1 MTIHRCI
8 GLSIGLLTLAG
19 GGFVSRTSAQVE
31 LVPNTIQGQVRF
43 SNINPAIL
51 DLLNPPS
58 NEGMSN
64 LYVYAYS
71 LPPQNRTASSDF
83 LNAATR
89 TQTSYE
95 LAVDS
100 DATGIA
106 YVVTP
111 RVSMLDQKETYY
123 FVPATSEPV
132 VAFLPGPT
140 VDFTECLGVLT
151 VHFVDSGGLPLAID
165 DGSLVVNTEDGTAEI
180 CRFDGIP
187 IGATE
192 QRIYLRGGTAA
203 KLTMTVSRGTSTFT
217 DRIQYST
224 VTNVMAPCD
233 GFADIDIVIPGAGAL
248 GRATGN
254 VDMLREFEAT
264 VDGYDAGDY
273 PDYTSVVAQFGPFGN
288 KRYAAVPGVNF
299 TTPAS
304 GPFALANL
312 VPSTLDPASV
322 GYAVWAEMY
331 VRAGT
336 AIEYFRTP
344 ALGYGANPP
353 LVVEPGASLDLGDR
367 FVVDPG
373 YMRGN
378 VLLQGP
384 AESLGRA
391 SLLRGVA
398 FASDYDT
405 DGDGI
410 PDALGI
416 YGVYYSSIGA
426 NGVDR
431 AATDATFTASGGF
444 GYTGFKGS
452 FNPAT
457 SAYAGQYE
465 LALGGLNGERS
476 LWNRNYLS
484 LVATSGTVD
493 NDNNY
498 YYYGL
503 SITDTTA
510 PDTEIVPNQAV
521 TSDVAYC
528 FSEVNITFRSTEP
541 FYNPNIRFS
550 YGGFTNIDFQGRPVS
565 YSVYVDP
572 AVGVP
577 SAQANAATEGHVLM
591 YLPQGSYHL
600 TPYVTPADST
610 FASVSG
616 DAIDITVGCGERIGV
631 AQCLQVELAPI
642 DCAGA
647 DPIHAVGTVR
657 SCNNEVE
664 TITYQ
669 LNDGP
674 VQTIC
679 NNCGVN
685 PSFAFNFTAAPGM
698 DNTLTVTASNAVSGA
713 ASITTHIRSDATPPV
728 IQCPDDITITAAEA
742 AGAMLDYTV
751 TASDDQPGLVQV
763 NCMPPSGSL
772 FPVGASPVG
781 CTATDGCGNA
791 STCSFTVTVLPPTDD
806 CIQVFIE
813 PPMCTTN
820 FGFLARANATS
831 CDGTLTNLSLRASP
845 LSDPSIR
852 LGYSDIRILIGSR
865 SELTTAHGLFPEFDG
880 FDRSLYQDIVY
891 TATALDNKGRIATR
905 QIIAHYDFTPPVLDC
920 TDITVTSANGIDA
933 VVDYDIPT
941 SSDGIL
947 VCVPPSGTTFPV
959 GTTPVICTARDLCH
973 NTNTCSFNVIVRGPN
988 EDCVLRIALTQIS
1001 PPEVTLTWDCVATL
1015 QSADTVDGPW
1025 TSLIG
1030 VTSPHTRPADGPQ
1043 KFFRLCLSG
1052 DCDSTPPPLP
1062 AVYEPFDYLHATP
1075 LGNQNGG
1082 VGFAG
1087 AWDPAASLIIEESS
1101 LAFNPL
1107 ATTGGSASGSGGF
1120 GGSRLLAAPLG
1131 TDGSTVYLSFL
1142 LRPGNASESGT
1153 VDGYYG
1159 ISLFGSTGGLFI
1171 GKPGAQGGGVGI
1183 SQEYVLEDYGGTSQV
1198 SAGAAV
1204 TPNQTVLLVVKC
1216 VFAAGNDTFTLYVD
1230 PIPSAAE
1237 PVAGAVK
1244 NDTDIGTCGVLTIS
1258 SGYDSSHTFTLDE
1271 IRLGATF
1278 ESVTPGP

>member
-8 GLSIGLLTLAG
+8 GLSLGLLTLAG
-19 GGFVSRTSAQVE
+19 SGFVSRTSAQVE

-51 DLLNPPS
+51 DLLNPPN

-83 LNAATR
+83 LNAASR
-89 TQTSYE
+89 TETSYE

-100 DATGIA
+100 DVTGIA

-111 RVSMLDQKETYY
+111 RLSMLDQKETYY
-123 FVPATSEPV
+123 FASATSDPV
-132 VAFLPGPT
+132 VAFLPGAT

-151 VHFVDSGGLPLAID
+151 VHFVDSGGLPLAVD

-180 CRFDGIP
+180 CRLDGIP
-187 IGATE
+187 AGAKE

-203 KLTMTVSRGTSTFT
+203 KLIVTVSRGISTFT

-224 VTNVMAPCD
+224 MTNVMAPCD
-233 GFADIDIVIPGAGAL
+233 GFADVDIVVPSAGAL
-248 GRATGN
+248 GQATGN

-288 KRYAAVPGVNF
+288 KRYAAVPGINF

-312 VPSTLDPASV
+312 VPPTLDPASV
-322 GYAVWAEMY
+322 GYSVWAEMY
-331 VRAGT
+331 VRAG
-336 AIEYFRTP
+336 AALEYFRSP

-353 LVVEPGASLDLGDR
+353 LVVEPGSSLDLGDR

-373 YMRGN
+373 YLRGN

-384 AESLGRA
+384 AESLGRT

-416 YGVYYSSIGA
+416 YGVYYSSVGA

-457 SAYAGQYE
+457 SAYEGQYE

-476 LWNRNYLS
+476 LWNRNYLN
-484 LVATSGTVD
+484 LTATSGTVENE
-493 NDNNY
+493 NDY

-503 SITDTTA
+503 SITDTAA
-510 PDTEIVPNQAV
+510 PETEIVPGQAV

-528 FSEVNITFRSTEP
+528 FSEVCITFRSTEP

-550 YGGFTNIDFQGRPVS
+550 YGGFTNIDFQGRSVS

-572 AVGVP
+572 AFGVP
-577 SAQANAATEGHVLM
+577 NIQANAATEGHVLM

-631 AQCLQVELAPI
+631 SQCLQVELAPV

-647 DPIHAVGTVR
+647 DPVHAAGTVR

-664 TITYQ
+664 AITYQ

-679 NNCGVN
+679 NSCGIN
-685 PSFAFNFTAAPGM
+685 PSFAFNVTAAPGV

-713 ASITTHIRSDATPPV
+713 ASVTTHIRSDSTPPV
-728 IQCPDDITITAAEA
+728 IQCPDDITITATEV
-742 AGAMLDYTV
+742 AGATVDYTV
-751 TASDDQPGLVQV
+751 TASDDQPGPVQI
-763 NCMPPSGSL
+763 NCTPPGGSL
-772 FPVGASPVG
+772 FPVGASVVN
-781 CTATDGCGNA
+781 CTATDRCGNA
-791 STCSFTVTVLPPTDD
+791 STCSFNVTVMAPTDD
-806 CIQVFIE
+806 CLQLVIV
-813 PPMCTTN
+813 PPVCTTN
-820 FGFLARANATS
+820 YGFLTMADAFS
-831 CDGTLTNLSLRASP
+831 CEATLTNLSL
-845 LSDPSIR
+845 
-852 LGYSDIRILIGSR
+852 
-865 SELTTAHGLFPEFDG
+865 T
-880 FDRSLYQDIVY
+880 
-891 TATALDNKGRIATR
+891 
-905 QIIAHYDFTPPVLDC
+905 
-920 TDITVTSANGIDA
+920 
-933 VVDYDIPT
+933 
-941 SSDGIL
+941 
-947 VCVPPSGTTFPV
+947 
-959 GTTPVICTARDLCH
+959 
-973 NTNTCSFNVIVRGPN
+973 
-988 EDCVLRIALTQIS
+988 
-1001 PPEVTLTWDCVATL
+1001 
-1015 QSADTVDGPW
+1015 
-1025 TSLIG
+1025 
-1030 VTSPHTRPADGPQ
+1030 TRP
-1043 KFFRLCLSG
+1043 
-1052 DCDSTPPPLP
+1052 
-1062 AVYEPFDYLHATP
+1062 
-1075 LGNQNGG
+1075 
-1082 VGFAG
+1082 
-1087 AWDPAASLIIEESS
+1087 
-1101 LAFNPL
+1101 LAN
-1107 ATTGGSASGSGGF
+1107 
-1120 GGSRLLAAPLG
+1120 
-1131 TDGSTVYLSFL
+1131 
-1142 LRPGNASESGT
+1142 
-1153 VDGYYG
+1153 
-1159 ISLFGSTGGLFI
+1159 
-1171 GKPGAQGGGVGI
+1171 
-1183 SQEYVLEDYGGTSQV
+1183 
-1198 SAGAAV
+1198 
-1204 TPNQTVLLVVKC
+1204 
-1216 VFAAGNDTFTLYVD
+1216 
-1230 PIPSAAE
+1230 
-1237 PVAGAVK
+1237 
-1244 NDTDIGTCGVLTIS
+1244 
-1258 SGYDSSHTFTLDE
+1258 
-1271 IRLGATF
+1271 
-1278 ESVTPGP
+1278 